1 MILSSIK
8 SAERALLVS
17 KDVSISLIKSVARI
31 EVCELINDSSR

>member
-17 KDVSISLIKSVARI
+17 EDVSISLIKSVAQI